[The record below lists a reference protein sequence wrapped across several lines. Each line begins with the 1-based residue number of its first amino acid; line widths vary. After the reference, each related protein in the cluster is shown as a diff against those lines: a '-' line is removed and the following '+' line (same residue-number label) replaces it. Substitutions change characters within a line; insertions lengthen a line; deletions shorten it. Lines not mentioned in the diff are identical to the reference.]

1 VAVAEM
7 THQDV
12 LLARV
17 GGMFPVVAAELSALL
32 EEVL

>member
-1 VAVAEM
+1 VRLGK

-17 GGMFPVVAAELSALL
+17 EGVWPTVAVELVRLL